1 MLIYL
6 KLIIFSGAITQQMPT
21 LKRIREQQNLTQEEL
36 SEKSGISVR
45 TIQRIEAGTLPK
57 GYTLKTLAKV
67 LEIQESEL
75 LDKKTK
81 TETIGDEKAEI
92 KQESVAIDYSKIKLV
107 NLSSLLFVV
116 LPPLNILVPLLL
128 ASILKQKNPLVKQ
141 IVSVQIL
148 WTILAPIVFMLGIFL
163 KLGGKFTLGL
173 MICIVLSNLFIV
185 LRNAAEIDR
194 HQKLYFKL
202 KFNIL

>member
-1 MLIYL
+1 MAQLHN
-6 KLIIFSGAITQQMPT
+6 SMPT

-67 LEIQESEL
+67 LEIPESEL
-75 LDKKTK
+75 LDKKIK
-81 TETIGDEKAEI
+81 TVTSGDEKAEI
-92 KQESVAIDYSKIKLV
+92 KQELVAIDYSKIKLV

-173 MICIVLSNLFIV
+173 IICIVLSNLFII

-202 KFNIL
+202 KFNML

>member
-67 LEIQESEL
+67 LEIPESEL

-81 TETIGDEKAEI
+81 TETAGDEKAEI

-194 HQKLYFKL
+194 HQTLYFKL